1 MAESAVCA
9 IAIAGKC
16 KTTPAKGIFA
26 KKAGPKWAVKALCCG
41 AYACKD
47 ACGLVDKER
56 EKELKHQR
64 AQRRKEA
71 GAMQR
76 QGGGAA
82 APTSTPRQ
90 ESGAEH
96 GAVRVG
102 AVSGGMV
109 SDDAVGSSGSVGS
122 DAASSGAA
130 DRRAYGVGAVGSGA
144 VGSGVVGSG
153 LSRLR
158 KIMGV
163 QFDDS
168 EAESMSLL
176 VSGTFIET
184 STGVEVLDTR
194 WISDYALS
202 DVYAHSL
209 MEVSSRLMLFFARV
223 THRVGTRALPAQS
236 LSQPQQQPPSQ
247 PQPQLQPQPA
257 VPQIASPP
265 GSVRQLRKQIRGLK
279 AAQAI
284 PGQEPAALAARA
296 QEIDG
301 LECDMEER
309 ERKFR
314 KYGQW

>member
-16 KTTPAKGIFA
+16 KTTPANGMFA
-26 KKAGPKWAVKALCCG
+26 KKAGPTWAVKAPCCG

-64 AQRRKEA
+64 ARRRKEA

-76 QGGGAA
+76 QGEAA
-82 APTSTPRQ
+82 APSSTVQ
-90 ESGAEH
+90 QVSGAEH
-96 GAVRVG
+96 SAVGVG

-153 LSRLR
+153 LARLR
-158 KIMGV
+158 KIRGV

-168 EAESMSLL
+168 EAESMLLL

-209 MEVSSRLMLFFARV
+209 MRLWRFLRV
-223 THRVGTRALPAQS
+223 
-236 LSQPQQQPPSQ
+236 
-247 PQPQLQPQPA
+247 
-257 VPQIASPP
+257 
-265 GSVRQLRKQIRGLK
+265 
-279 AAQAI
+279 
-284 PGQEPAALAARA
+284 
-296 QEIDG
+296 
-301 LECDMEER
+301 
-309 ERKFR
+309 
-314 KYGQW
+314 